1 MMTKT
6 VVVGTVVLVLAMAV
20 GVGVLGVSPPIPGEA
35 APPATETSGE
45 PVTTS
50 PGLTDGPTM
59 SVSHAPAEELQLGN
73 NVTVMIDVTE
83 ADGTPAAG
91 TEVAV
96 QSLGWQ
102 PGYFLEETPVRTDR
116 NGTATVTWH
125 FTVPDHE
132 DELMIRT
139 LGGYPPSETVS
150 IYASATVNGGT
161 AEGLTTFRINPKC
174 QNCHR
179 VWRDQT
185 TMINNTE
192 TFP

>member
-1 MMTKT
+1 
-6 VVVGTVVLVLAMAV
+6 
-20 GVGVLGVSPPIPGEA
+20 
-35 APPATETSGE
+35 
-45 PVTTS
+45 
-50 PGLTDGPTM
+50 
-59 SVSHAPAEELQLGN
+59 
-73 NVTVMIDVTE
+73 MIEVTE
-83 ADGTPAAG
+83 ADGTPAAD

-102 PGYFLEETPVRTDR
+102 PGYFLEETPVRTDSS
-116 NGTATVTWH
+116 GTATVTWH

-150 IYASATVNGGT
+150 IYASATVNGET